1 MADLFVSYAREDQ
14 ARVAALVALLEGE
27 GRSVFWDRN
36 IPPGGTW
43 RSHIGRELEQA
54 RCVVVAWSEHSIRSE
69 WVIEEAE
76 EAKERGILIP
86 VFLDTVQP
94 PRGFR
99 GIQAADLSGWQ
110 KGRNSPA
117 AAAFLIAVAK
127 VLDAPPDDGPRER
140 RRDGASPGPVTA
152 VDVQWLSRL
161 RRWLIVGGLGA
172 VAVLMVAAFLMW
184 PASWS
189 DKARPTS
196 GQPVTSSS
204 GVGRNE
210 LLDPEKRQSPSAF
223 KAIASL
229 EANVAGL
236 AADIIQSQR
245 SEGELS
251 IRMMLRNVG
260 HEIVVLHA
268 RGKDA
273 IYVAAEGKK
282 YYLIQDK
289 DGTPLAAGP
298 GTYVEPI
305 VLLTGKIW
313 IWWGKFV
320 APPKGTTYV
329 SYYTPWTLPL
339 DKLPITD

>member
-76 EAKERGILIP
+76 EAKARGILIP

-127 VLDAPPDDGPRER
+127 ILSDKGRTVEAAPPDDGPRK
-140 RRDGASPGPVTA
+140 PA
-152 VDVQWLSRL
+152 VEVQWLPRL
-161 RRWLIVGGLGA
+161 RGRWLIVGGLGA
-172 VAVLMVAAFLMW
+172 VAVLMVAAFLTW
-184 PASWS
+184 PASRS
-189 DKARPTS
+189 DKAGAPPE
-196 GQPVTSSS
+196 QQVTSTPD
-204 GVGRNE
+204 VGRNE
-210 LLDPEKRQSPSAF
+210 LLDPEKRQSPSAS

-236 AADIIQSQR
+236 AAEIIQSQR

-260 HEIVVLHA
+260 YEILALHA

-282 YYLIQDK
+282 YHLIQDQ

-298 GTYVEPI
+298 GTYAVPI
-305 VLLTGKIW
+305 VLMTGKSW

-320 APPKGTTYV
+320 APPKDITYV

-339 DKLPITD
+339 DRLPITD